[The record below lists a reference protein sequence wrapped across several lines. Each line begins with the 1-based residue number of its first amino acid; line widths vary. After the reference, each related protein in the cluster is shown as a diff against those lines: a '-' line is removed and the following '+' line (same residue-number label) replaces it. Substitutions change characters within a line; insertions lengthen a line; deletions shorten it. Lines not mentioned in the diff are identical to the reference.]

1 MKHINNINTNNN
13 IKSQIKDKKQ
23 NNKETTENNQKE
35 IQDNLLEKFNKIE
48 LIGQTNRGKSSLF
61 NALIIENI
69 AITSEEINTTR
80 DYIRFWGDDF
90 ILTDNMGID
99 GGHQLDE
106 RIFTSNIIL
115 YVVNLDGFD
124 DIDRQYF
131 TQLRLK
137 KKEFYLVVNKCDK
150 YENQLPL
157 WETSGAKGVFYT
169 STKNNYGIK
178 NLRSFLKMII
188 IKKNYQQEETEIEI
202 EAEKKDINE
211 NINQE
216 LFNNDKLKIA
226 LVGGVN
232 SGKSSLLNLLVGYRR
247 SKVSPVAATTRDV
260 VMEPVGDYMFFDTA
274 GFNTIDKKIEKI
286 AIRRTEEI
294 IKNVDIC
301 LIIIDIQVSFSQW
314 NKWLWQYAEKMG
326 KGVIFIFNKS
336 DLLKKDNLDKKYLLE
351 QWPIRNYIPYL
362 FFSTFHEDQIGKL
375 YKIINDVARAFTREV
390 TKSQISYFLKQIN
403 LPSNNST
410 INIVQKTINPQT
422 FIVYTKKELIKNYK
436 QYLEN
441 QIINYFR
448 LKGVR
453 PIMIYRKMEFKDY

>member
-1 MKHINNINTNNN
+1 MNINNNTPES
-13 IKSQIKDKKQ
+13 KLD
-23 NNKETTENNQKE
+23 
-35 IQDNLLEKFNKIE
+35 DFNKIE

-69 AITSEEINTTR
+69 AITSEEVNTTR
-80 DYIRFWGDDF
+80 DYIRFWGNDY

-99 GGHQLDE
+99 GGHKLDD
-106 RIFTSNIIL
+106 RIFLSNNIL

-124 DIDRQYF
+124 EIDKQYF
-131 TQLRLK
+131 TQLRTK
-137 KKEFYLVVNKCDK
+137 KKDFYLVVNKCDK
-150 YENQLPL
+150 YEDNLPL

-178 NLRSFLKMII
+178 NLRDFLKII
-188 IKKNYQQEETEIEI
+188 IS
-202 EAEKKDINE
+202 KKDYIQE
-211 NINQE
+211 QVIDNQE
-216 LFNNDKLKIA
+216 LFTSTDKLKIA

-274 GFNTIDKKIEKI
+274 GFNAIHKKIEKI
-286 AIRRTEEI
+286 ALRRTEEI

-301 LIIIDIQVSFSQW
+301 LIVIDVEVSFSQW
-314 NKWLWQYAEKMG
+314 NKWLWQYAEKLG

-336 DLLKKDNLDKKYLLE
+336 DLLKRDNIDKKYLLE

-362 FFSTFHEDQIGKL
+362 FFSTFHNDQISKL
-375 YKIINDVARAFTREV
+375 YKIINEVAAAFTRQIS
-390 TKSQISYFLKQIN
+390 KSQISFFLKHIN

-410 INIVQKTINPQT
+410 ISISQKSVYPQT
-422 FIVYTKKELIKNYK
+422 FTVYSKKELIKNYK

-441 QIINYFR
+441 QLINYFK

-453 PIMIYRKMEFKDY
+453 PLMVYKEMHFNDY

>member
-1 MKHINNINTNNN
+1 MNINNNSNKTN
-13 IKSQIKDKKQ
+13 KL
-23 NNKETTENNQKE
+23 
-35 IQDNLLEKFNKIE
+35 QDNNHLLEDFNKIE

-61 NALIIENI
+61 NSLIIENI

-80 DYIRFWGDDF
+80 DYIRFWGNDY

-99 GGHQLDE
+99 GGHKLDD
-106 RIFTSNIIL
+106 RIFTSNILL

-124 DIDRQYF
+124 PIDKQYF
-131 TQLRLK
+131 TQLRTK
-137 KKEFYLVVNKCDK
+137 KKEFYLIVNKCDN
-150 YENQLPL
+150 YENNLPL

-178 NLRSFLKMII
+178 NLRNFLKITI
-188 IKKNYQQEETEIEI
+188 TKKDYIQEEQEKIK
-202 EAEKKDINE
+202 EAAL
-211 NINQE
+211 INQE
-216 LFNNDKLKIA
+216 LFTPSNKLKIA

-274 GFNTIDKKIEKI
+274 GFNAIDKKIEKI

-301 LIIIDIQVSFSQW
+301 LIVIDVEVSFSQW
-314 NKWLWQYAEKMG
+314 NKWLWQYGEKMG
-326 KGVIFIFNKS
+326 KGIIFIFNKS
-336 DLLKKDNLDKKYLLE
+336 DLLKKDNIDKKYLLE

-362 FFSTFHEDQIGKL
+362 FFSTFHDDQISKL
-375 YKIINDVARAFTREV
+375 YKIINNVADAFTKQIS
-390 TKSQISYFLKQIN
+390 KSQMSYFLKHIN

-410 INIVQKTINPQT
+410 INIVQKSIQPQT

-441 QIINYFR
+441 QIINYFK

-453 PIMIYRKMEFKDY
+453 PIMIYREMKFNDY

>member
-1 MKHINNINTNNN
+1 MNINNKTPES
-13 IKSQIKDKKQ
+13 KLD
-23 NNKETTENNQKE
+23 
-35 IQDNLLEKFNKIE
+35 DFNKIE

-69 AITSEEINTTR
+69 AITSEEVNTTR
-80 DYIRFWGDDF
+80 DYIRFWGDDY

-99 GGHQLDE
+99 GGHKLDD
-106 RIFTSNIIL
+106 RIFLSNNIL
-115 YVVNLDGFD
+115 YVVNLEGFD
-124 DIDRQYF
+124 EIDKQYF
-131 TQLRLK
+131 TQLRTK
-137 KKEFYLVVNKCDK
+137 KKDFYLVVNKCDK
-150 YENQLPL
+150 YEDNLPL

-178 NLRSFLKMII
+178 NLRDFLKII
-188 IKKNYQQEETEIEI
+188 ISKKDYIQEEIVNN
-202 EAEKKDINE
+202 EK
-211 NINQE
+211 
-216 LFNNDKLKIA
+216 LFTSTDKLKIA

-274 GFNTIDKKIEKI
+274 GFNAIHKKIEKI
-286 AIRRTEEI
+286 ALRRTEEI

-301 LIIIDIQVSFSQW
+301 LIVIDVEVSFSQW
-314 NKWLWQYAEKMG
+314 NKWLWQYAEKLG

-336 DLLKKDNLDKKYLLE
+336 DLLKRDNIDKKYLLE

-362 FFSTFHEDQIGKL
+362 FFSTFHNDQISKL
-375 YKIINDVARAFTREV
+375 YKIINEVAGAFTRQI
-390 TKSQISYFLKQIN
+390 TKSQISFFLKHIN

-410 INIVQKTINPQT
+410 ISISQKSVYPQT
-422 FIVYTKKELIKNYK
+422 FTVYSKKELIKNYK

-441 QIINYFR
+441 QLINYFK

-453 PIMIYRKMEFKDY
+453 PLMVYKEMHFND